1 MRLNF
6 AYGII
11 AIVGVLAAIA
21 IGFIAISPDDIIE
34 PRITIEDK
42 PTVCTMDY
50 TPVCGVDGTTY
61 GNLCMLN
68 ASDVKLDYNGEC
80 IVPPV
85 ETKPISVNS
94 DIMPKTTIAGDILFI
109 EVEFRDD
116 DGNIVDH
123 VNYDITAIQDAETIL
138 SDPNSHRHPGK
149 HPVHETTTP
158 LSASPVEIKVIVQGL
173 GHGDDITEPKG
184 IESSMTFVPEPVVEE
199 TPVMEVPAPGVTDVE
214 EMIVE
219 ESTPKVTKKLPLT
232 ISIPNGVGVPG
243 CDATD
248 ECYLPY
254 DVTIPIGGIVIWS
267 NDDTAAHTV
276 TSGTVDAGLTGVF
289 DSGLFM
295 ADTTFEFTFDD
306 AGIYDYFCMVHPWMT
321 GIINVS

>member
-1 MRLNF
+1 MNF
-6 AYGII
+6 AYGVIV
-11 AIVGVLAAIA
+11 IVGVLAAIS
-21 IGFIAISPDDIIE
+21 IGFIVISPDDVIK
-34 PRITIEDK
+34 PRITIEEN

-68 ASDVKLDYNGEC
+68 ASDIKLDYSGEC
-80 IVPPV
+80 LVPPV

-94 DIMPKTTIAGDILFI
+94 DIMPKITTVGDILLI

-123 VNYDITAIQDAETIL
+123 VNYDITAIQDTETIL

-149 HPVHETTTP
+149 HPVHETTA
-158 LSASPVEIKVIVQGL
+158 LSASSVEIKVTVQGL

-219 ESTPKVTKKLPLT
+219 ESTPEVTKESSLT

-254 DVTIPIGGIVIWS
+254 DATISVGGTVTWS

-276 TSGTVDAGLTGVF
+276 TSGTIDAVLTGVF

-295 ADTTFEFTFDD
+295 AGTTFEFTFDD
-306 AGIYDYFCMVHPWMT
+306 AGTYDYLCMVHPWMT

>member
-11 AIVGVLAAIA
+11 AIVGVLAAIILGLIVMA
-21 IGFIAISPDDIIE
+21 PDDIIE
-34 PRITIEDK
+34 PRITIEEK
-42 PTVCTMDY
+42 PTVCTLDY
-50 TPVCGVDGTTY
+50 VPVCGVDGITY

-85 ETKPISVNS
+85 DAKPIFINS
-94 DIMPKTTIAGDILFI
+94 DIMPKITTVGDALFI
-109 EVEFRDD
+109 EVEFRYD

-138 SDPNSHRHPGK
+138 SDLGSHRHPGK
-149 HPVHETTTP
+149 HPVHETTP

-184 IESSMTFVPEPVVEE
+184 IESSMTFVPELIVEE
-199 TPVMEVPAPGVTDVE
+199 TSVMKVPAPGVTDVE

-219 ESTPKVTKKLPLT
+219 ESTPKVTKELSLT

-254 DVTIPIGGIVIWS
+254 DATISVGGIVTWS
-267 NDDTAAHTV
+267 NDDSAAHTV
-276 TSGTVDAGLTGVF
+276 TSGTIDAGLTGVF

-295 ADTTFEFTFDD
+295 AGTTFEFTFDD

>member
-1 MRLNF
+1 MNY

-11 AIVGVLAAIA
+11 AIVGVLAAIILGLIVMA
-21 IGFIAISPDDIIE
+21 PDDIIE

-94 DIMPKTTIAGDILFI
+94 DIMPKITTVGDALFI

-138 SDPNSHRHPGK
+138 SDPSSHRHPGK
-149 HPVHETTTP
+149 HPVHETTP
-158 LSASPVEIKVIVQGL
+158 LSASPVEIKVTVQGL
-173 GHGDDITEPKG
+173 GHGDDITEPKE

-219 ESTPKVTKKLPLT
+219 ESIPEVTKELSLT

-254 DVTIPIGGIVIWS
+254 DVTISVGGTVTWS

-276 TSGTVDAGLTGVF
+276 TSGTIDAGLTGIF

-306 AGIYDYFCMVHPWMT
+306 AGTYDYLCMVHPWMT